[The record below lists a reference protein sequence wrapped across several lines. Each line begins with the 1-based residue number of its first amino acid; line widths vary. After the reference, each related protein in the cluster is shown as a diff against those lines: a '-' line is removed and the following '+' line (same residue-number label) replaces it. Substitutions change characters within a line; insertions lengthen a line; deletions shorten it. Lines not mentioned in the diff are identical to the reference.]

1 MRFWFLVSLSFNF
14 LLCSAQN
21 INKKEVKLVVD
32 SFIEALNT
40 RNTEKI
46 QELLDGSA
54 GLLTVFYDGT
64 KSILTAESIEMFIG
78 SLEKGESKIWQ
89 EELINYKINCSEA
102 LATVWSDYNFYLNGK
117 LHHCGENAFQLY
129 KSPKG
134 WKIIQITDSRY
145 KLGACQ
151 DKNPLNKYE
160 NKAVLIKF
168 IDTWHLNA
176 SEAKFDE
183 YFNAISE
190 NGIYI
195 GTDPQEYWTKQ
206 EYREWV
212 SKTLKPNNGFHFEI
226 IDRNIFFNDEE
237 DIAWF
242 NEKLK
247 TDMGVCH
254 ATGIATNTRSGWK
267 INYYQLSVTVPNDLL
282 KPFLELK
289 KSYKDK
295 INE

>member
-1 MRFWFLVSLSFNF
+1 MRFWFLVF
-14 LLCSAQN
+14 LLFSFTIGNAQN
-21 INKKEVKLVVD
+21 NIKKEVKLVVD

-64 KSILTAESIEMFIG
+64 KSILTAESIEMFIS
-78 SLEKGESKIWQ
+78 SLEDSETKDWH
-89 EELINYKINCSEA
+89 EELINYKINCSEV

-117 LHHCGENAFQLY
+117 MHHCGENAFQLY

-145 KLGACQ
+145 KLDACQ

-160 NKAVLIKF
+160 NKAALIKF
-168 IDTWHLNA
+168 IDTWHGNA
-176 SEAKFDE
+176 SKAEFDA

-190 NGIYI
+190 NGVYI
-195 GTDPQEYWTKQ
+195 GTDPEEYWTKQ
-206 EYREWV
+206 EFREWI
-212 SKTLKPNNGFHFEI
+212 SKSLKPNKGFHFET

-242 NEKLK
+242 NEKLN

-254 ATGIATNTRSGWK
+254 ATGIATQTRSGWK
-267 INYYQLSVTVPNDLL
+267 INYYQLSVTVPNELL

-289 KSYKDK
+289 NAKKDK
-295 INE
+295 PKD